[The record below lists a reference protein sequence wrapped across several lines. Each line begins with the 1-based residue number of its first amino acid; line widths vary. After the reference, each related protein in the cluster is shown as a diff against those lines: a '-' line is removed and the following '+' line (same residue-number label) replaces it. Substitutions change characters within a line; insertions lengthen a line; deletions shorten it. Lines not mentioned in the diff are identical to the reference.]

1 MSQLELL
8 DAKFFFIFREVFA
21 WFWGYISFVV
31 DLVSV
36 V

>member
-8 DAKFFFIFREVFA
+8 DAGFFIFWEVFA
-21 WFWGYISFVV
+21 WFQGYISFVV
-31 DLVSV
+31 DLVFV